1 MSIILKHP
9 ASLEWIYSHYIQLEL
24 LQGLSGLDSVIN
36 YTFPDAPE
44 AVCPWLDVQH
54 IPRAAIDGNIVR
66 WLQER
71 LTEGHYV
78 YLFLNTF
85 HLPSYHTY
93 SERHSA
99 HDPLIVGYD
108 NKARTFAIRDFHTST
123 QGLVKYETFDVD
135 FTSLELSYH
144 DISPDMDRLEG
155 VQLLRLDSTC
165 TFRLD
170 TKLLTHSIS
179 DYLDAKCSYPKNHN
193 WLTTPVLAYG
203 SQLYTYIA
211 EHLRSVAAE
220 SVEADFRFIHVLHDH
235 KLLMS
240 KRLSF
245 MADRRLIPESLANSY
260 NEVLTTSQL
269 LRSTTLKY
277 YLTQDLRHLQ
287 RSEQLLHDLQ
297 NKEQHALLSI
307 LDALQTT

>member
-1 MSIILKHP
+1 MSIILQQP

-24 LQGLSGLDSVIN
+24 LQGLSGLDSVVN

-44 AVCPWLDVQH
+44 AVCPWLEVQH
-54 IPRAAIDGNIVR
+54 IPRAAIEGNLVR

-71 LTEGHYV
+71 LMEGHYV
-78 YLFLNTF
+78 YLFLNAF

-93 SERHSA
+93 NERHYA

-108 NKARTFAIRDFHTST
+108 HNACTFAIRDFHSSA
-123 QGLVKYETFDVD
+123 QGFVKYETFDVD

-144 DISPDMDRLEG
+144 NMFPYMDRLDG
-155 VQLLRLDSTC
+155 VQLLRIDPNC
-165 TFRLD
+165 TYQLD
-170 TKLLTHSIS
+170 TKLVSHSIT
-179 DYLDAKCSYPKNHN
+179 DYLEAKCSYPKRHN
-193 WLTTPVLAYG
+193 WLTTPVIAFG
-203 SQLYTYIA
+203 SQLYSHIA
-211 EHLRSVAAE
+211 EHLRSVADETA
-220 SVEADFRFIHVLHDH
+220 EADFRFIHVLHDH

-240 KRLSF
+240 NRLSF
-245 MADRRLIPESLANSY
+245 MADRHLIPDPLVDSY

-269 LRSTTLKY
+269 LRSTALKY
-277 YLTQDLRHLQ
+277 YLTQHHRYLH

-297 NKEQHALLSI
+297 NKEHQALLSI